1 MSTPVPLDLRY
12 VSAAEALHRR
22 IPAWRDTDLAFES
35 LRVALPG
42 FDAPTTLLKAA
53 AVNALYYTNVF
64 AIARVAAH
72 FTDVLARSDLQREG
86 AGLVERLA
94 AVPQGGSEKR
104 PVRRTSLAAKFA
116 HFFIDGDRFP
126 IYDQYAVRMVAHHLG
141 IARSS
146 LEISYVEFARRFEEL
161 ALSVDMTTNRRPL
174 DRYLWVQ
181 GQFEAW
187 KKGIA
192 ETSSELRP
200 FFERGE
206 WPPA

>member
-1 MSTPVPLDLRY
+1 MV
-12 VSAAEALHRR
+12 
-22 IPAWRDTDLAFES
+22 
-35 LRVALPG
+35 
-42 FDAPTTLLKAA
+42 APTTLLKAA
-53 AVNALYYTNVF
+53 AVNALNNTNVF

-116 HFFIDGDRFP
+116 HFVIDGDRFP

-141 IARSS
+141 IARSP
-146 LEISYVEFARRFEEL
+146 LEISYIEFARRFDEL
-161 ALSVDMTTNRRPL
+161 ALSLGMTTNRRRL

-181 GQFEAW
+181 GQFESW
-187 KKGIA
+187 RKGIA

-206 WPPA
+206 RPLS